1 MGFAIVGLI
10 VFALG
15 FFIHCAITDFKEKR
29 LHKEYLSLYRGW
41 GGRPYEQ
48 PRFVKNK
55 ADWEAQNTT
64 NCRAREFAKAEMK
77 RRHPKLSPSWT
88 TSA

>member
-1 MGFAIVGLI
+1 MISVLVIFTVCFFAHIV
-10 VFALG
+10 
-15 FFIHCAITDFKEKR
+15 ITDFKEKK
-29 LHKEYLSLYRGW
+29 LHKKYISLYRQQ
-41 GGRPYEQ
+41 GGRSYEQ

-55 ADWEAQNTT
+55 TDWGTQNTT